1 MGPSQWLH
9 STIEESMEY
18 LEKGPSQWLHSTIEL
33 LKHSS
38 SLSPPWRASKSSAPL
53 LWLRVL
59 TPARRSSLRHES
71 KNYAGLPRESRG
83 SHREPQPRL
92 PERLVHSTASR
103 GSIEGIGVDT
113 DKFVTGLSE
122 RLHVLEQAEGIEG
135 LYDLY
140 F

>member
-1 MGPSQWLH
+1 MEYLEKGPSQWLH

-18 LEKGPSQWLHSTIEL
+18 LENW
-33 LKHSS
+33 KH
-38 SLSPPWRASKSSAPL
+38 
-53 LWLRVL
+53 
-59 TPARRSSLRHES
+59 
-71 KNYAGLPRESRG
+71 RESRG
-83 SHREPQPRL
+83 SHHEPQPRL